1 MSSIGVFVGLDYHD
15 AGVQVCAM
23 DRAGQMLM
31 NRRCPNNWQVIVEI
45 VRCLVPEFDVHAA
58 IEACTGAA
66 DLADEL
72 VIRGGWTVDLAHPGY
87 VARMKQ
93 GPDKHDWGDSRI
105 LADLARVGYLP
116 RVWLAPQEI
125 RELRRL
131 VRYRQQ
137 LVHQS
142 TNVKL
147 RIRSILRDHRLRGPG
162 RAWTQQWL
170 DWVEHT
176 QDMPSESRWIMDR
189 HLEEM
194 KRLKSAL
201 AVTKKRLE
209 AVTKND
215 PVVAQLQEHNGIGS
229 VTAWIIRAEIGRFDR
244 FRTGKQLSKFCGL
257 SPRNN
262 STDSQPKTSGLI
274 GSGNRELR
282 AVLIQAAH
290 RLARHDKRWHAFAV
304 ALKANGKPGSVV
316 AAAVANRWIRWL
328 FHQMQ
333 PNAQAA

>member
-1 MSSIGVFVGLDYHD
+1 MNSIGIFVGLDYHD

-23 DRAGQMLM
+23 DRAGRMLM
-31 NRRCPNNWQVIVEI
+31 NRRCPNNWEAIVEI
-45 VRCLVPEFDVHAA
+45 VRCLAPESDVHAA

-72 VIRGGWTVDLAHPGY
+72 VIRGGWAVDLAHPGY

-105 LADLARVGYLP
+105 LADLARIGYLP

-147 RIRSILRDHRLRGPG
+147 RIRAILRDHRLRCSG
-162 RAWTQQWL
+162 RAWTQRWL
-170 DWVEHT
+170 YWVENT
-176 QDMPSESRWIMDR
+176 QDLPGGSRWILDQ
-189 HLEEM
+189 HLEDL

-215 PVVAQLQEHNGIGS
+215 PVVKQLLEYDGIGR
-229 VTAWIIRAEIGRFDR
+229 VTAWMIRAEIGRFDR
-244 FRTGKQLSKFCGL
+244 FRTGKQLAKFCGL
-257 SPRNN
+257 SPRNS
-262 STDSQPKTSGLI
+262 STDGRPKTGGLI
-274 GSGNRELR
+274 DSGNRELR

-290 RLARHDKRWHAFAV
+290 RLSQYDKRWHAFSED
-304 ALKANGKPGSVV
+304 LRANGKPGSLV
-316 AAAVANRWIRWL
+316 AAAIANRWIRWL
-328 FHQMQ
+328 FYQMQ
-333 PNAQAA
+333 PSTQAA